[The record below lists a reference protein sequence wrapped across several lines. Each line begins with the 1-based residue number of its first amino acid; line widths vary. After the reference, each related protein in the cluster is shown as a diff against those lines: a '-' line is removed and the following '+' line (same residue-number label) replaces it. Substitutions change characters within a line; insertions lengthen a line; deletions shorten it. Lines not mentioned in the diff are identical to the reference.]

1 MERDWSS
8 DKVMVLS
15 DDKVGEW
22 IDDKVL
28 LQADNIQNFDDKSL
42 VYMVKRQN
50 DDRVEL
56 LCKVEIQFGNTQ
68 ELDSYDYDKVE
79 EWSTCDKETGLGI
92 DDNWAQRVYDKMK
105 TESIFDTKV
114 LEWTGRFCMEFLASD
129 DELVLQL
136 LYDDMDMDQ
145 EHSGDNDDDSHLFL
159 CIEVLH
165 SSCHVGI
172 CMGHGAPWDDQTWV
186 CSMTCHSQTHWAG
199 SH

>member
-1 MERDWSS
+1 MERGWSS
-8 DKVMVLS
+8 DKVMVLY
-15 DDKVGEW
+15 DDRVVEW

-28 LQADNIQNFDDKSL
+28 VQADNIKNFDDKSL
-42 VYMVKRQN
+42 VYMAKRQN

-56 LCKVEIQFGNTQ
+56 LCKVENQLDNTQ
-68 ELDSYDYDKVE
+68 EWDSYGYDRVE
-79 EWSTCDKETGLGI
+79 EWSTLDKETGLDI
-92 DDNWAQRVYDKMK
+92 VDNLAQWVYDKMK
-105 TESIFDTKV
+105 TESICDKKV

-136 LYDDMDMDQ
+136 LYDDKDMDQ

-165 SSCHVGI
+165 SSFHVDI
-172 CMGHGAPWDDQTWV
+172 CMVHEVPWDDQTWV